1 MSSTFVRLSGLAAML
16 GSMLWVLW
24 TVGQLQGFGGW
35 GVPGSVAY
43 DSYEFYTRLL
53 PFVLLPVVVG
63 FVGLNAV
70 QKGSYGGWGIAGFL
84 TVLVGF
90 LLVIAGSVGEFWFF
104 SDQPYGMPN
113 GRNAS
118 WTLFLLGHP
127 VLGLGTLLFGI
138 ATMRAKVFPGDV
150 AALFTILG
158 TCVIVPFLGAFAF
171 ALPFVWMGYL
181 LWSGKYEKGQQPSR
195 VR

>member
-1 MSSTFVRLSGLAAML
+1 ML
-16 GSMLWVLW
+16 GSVLWVLW

-35 GVPGSVAY
+35 SVPGSVAY
-43 DSYEFYTRLL
+43 DSYEFFNRLL

-63 FVGLNAV
+63 FVGLHVV
-70 QKGSYGGWGIAGFL
+70 QKSTYGGWGMASFV

-90 LLVIAGSVGEFWFF
+90 LLVVAGSVGEFWFF

-113 GRNAS
+113 GREAS

-127 VLGLGTLLFGI
+127 VLGLGMLLFGI
-138 ATMRAKVFPGDV
+138 ATVQAKVFPRN
-150 AALFTILG
+150 AAVTFAVLG
-158 TCVIVPFLGAFAF
+158 TCVIVPFVGALAF
-171 ALPFVWMGYL
+171 ALPFAWMGYL
-181 LWSGKYEKGQQPSR
+181 LWSGKYEKGQHTAR